1 MLNIAGIGVAEWLL
15 LLPAQFGSEDANSS
29 DSKTS
34 ACMFCAVGGHAV
46 RKTKIISRYGS
57 IVTLAVSSLFL
68 MITIIYALWHL
79 VT

>member
-1 MLNIAGIGVAEWLL
+1 
-15 LLPAQFGSEDANSS
+15 
-29 DSKTS
+29 
-34 ACMFCAVGGHAV
+34 MFCAVGGHAV